1 MNGIVASAADTA
13 EPELPE
19 GFARLRLPGPFV
31 DVNGPLLAKFDGDR
45 LRLGIRLE
53 ERHCNAAGIC
63 HGGML
68 ATFADLQIALGIVA
82 QAGIR
87 AFLPTINLSVDFVAP
102 GRAGDWVE
110 GETEVVRVTRNLA
123 FGSCILSAGDAP
135 LARASAVCK
144 IPGREDPRFTLERLL
159 PGA

>member
-1 MNGIVASAADTA
+1 MAAPADTA
-13 EPELPE
+13 EPEVPE
-19 GFARLRLPGPFV
+19 GFARLRLAGPFV
-31 DVNGPLLAKFDGDR
+31 TINGPLLAKFDGGR
-45 LRLGIRLE
+45 FRLGLRLE
-53 ERHCNAAGIC
+53 ERHCNAVGTC

-68 ATFADLQIALGIVA
+68 ATCADLQIALGIVV

-87 AFLPTINLSVDFVAP
+87 AFLPTVNLSVDFVAP
-102 GRAGDWVE
+102 GRVGDWVE

-123 FGSCILSAGDAP
+123 FGSCILSAGDTA

-144 IPGREDPRFTLERLL
+144 VPSREEDPRFTLEGLL

>member
-1 MNGIVASAADTA
+1 MAQAAVPSGL
-13 EPELPE
+13 ERPE
-19 GFARLRLPGPFV
+19 GFTRLRLPGPFV
-31 DVNGPLLAKFDGDR
+31 DVNGPFLARFDEGR
-45 LRLGIRLE
+45 LRLGLRLE
-53 ERHCNAAGIC
+53 DRHCNAGGIC

-68 ATFADLQIALGIVA
+68 ATFADLQIAIGIVV
-82 QAGIR
+82 QSGLR
-87 AFLPTINLSVDFVAP
+87 AFLPTVSLSVDFVAP

-135 LARASAVCK
+135 LARASAVYK
-144 IPGREDPRFTLERLL
+144 IPSREDSRFTLERLL

>member
-1 MNGIVASAADTA
+1 MAAAADTA

-45 LRLGIRLE
+45 FRLGIRLE
-53 ERHCNAAGIC
+53 ERHCNVVGIC

-68 ATFADLQIALGIVA
+68 ATFADLQIALGIVV

-87 AFLPTINLSVDFVAP
+87 AFMPTINLSVDFAAP
-102 GRAGDWVE
+102 GRVGDWVE

-123 FGSCILSAGDAP
+123 FGSCILSAGGAP
-135 LARASAVCK
+135 VARASAVCK
-144 IPGREDPRFTLERLL
+144 VPSREDPRFTLERLL
-159 PGA
+159 SGA